1 MAVKPLPMIPRK
13 HVRRD
18 GMVEFWDTSEENGG
32 PVKLERQ
39 AILAREALMNDPDR
53 YKLELPR
60 GTKPGPAQIEADE
73 RRAAEAEELAREADA
88 DPHYGRR
95 SQP

>member
-1 MAVKPLPMIPRK
+1 MTVKPLPMIPRK
-13 HVRRD
+13 YVRRD
-18 GMVEFWDTSEENGG
+18 GLVEFWDTSEENGG

-39 AILAREALMNDPDR
+39 AILAREALANDPDR

-60 GTKPGPAQIEADE
+60 GVKPGPAQIEADE
-73 RRAAEAEELAREADA
+73 RVRSEAEELAREAEA

-95 SQP
+95 SQ